1 MEQIEQILL
10 GGGEIV
16 KHFIHVMSIHIHELV
31 NIHYS
36 CNDVGM

>member
-10 GGGEIV
+10 GGGLI
-16 KHFIHVMSIHIHELV
+16 KHLIHVMSIHIHELV
-31 NIHYS
+31 NIHSS